1 MLRVSVDNGLC
12 QAHGQCNLVDDEL
25 FSLDDEGYSNIGTDK
40 PVPEDSQDSADQGV
54 YSCPVQA
61 LSLAHD

>member
-1 MLRVSVDNGLC
+1 MVTVSVDNGLC

-25 FSLDDEGYSNIGTDK
+25 FTVDDEGYSNIGKDK
-40 PVPEDSQDSADQGV
+40 PVPDGMEDSADQGV

-61 LSLAHD
+61 LSLAKD